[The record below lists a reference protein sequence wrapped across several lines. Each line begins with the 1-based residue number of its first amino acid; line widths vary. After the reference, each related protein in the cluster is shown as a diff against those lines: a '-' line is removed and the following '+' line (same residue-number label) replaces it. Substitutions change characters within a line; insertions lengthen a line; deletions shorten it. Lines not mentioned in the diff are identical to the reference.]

1 MLITPSTYESGNPHT
16 APLQTLGVLRM
27 FEYKTIN
34 FQTYEILHSRD
45 ACTSSHFWS
54 LLHQADNMASRPVI
68 EYYFSFISLWSYIG
82 SRRLQTLA
90 QQHNAQIIYKP
101 IDLLHIFSVS
111 GGLPVKQR
119 APQRQAYRLLE
130 MERWRKIRDIPLVK
144 FPKFYPA
151 DPSLAHRVLLA
162 AIDEDG
168 YDGGAVQEFARKG
181 LETVWADEGD
191 IADPE
196 TIRKVADAAGL
207 DGSRLLTRAES
218 EDGLVVKEQALTKEA
233 EAERYFGA
241 PFYVYRGEPFWGQDR
256 IEMLEEVIKSGRG
269 PILLPTIE

>member
-1 MLITPSTYESGNPHT
+1 
-16 APLQTLGVLRM
+16 
-27 FEYKTIN
+27 
-34 FQTYEILHSRD
+34 
-45 ACTSSHFWS
+45 
-54 LLHQADNMASRPVI
+54 MASRPVI

-82 SRRLQTLA
+82 SRRLQALA

-162 AIDEDG
+162 AIEEDG
-168 YDGGAVQEFARKG
+168 YDNDAVQEFAGKG
-181 LETVWADEGD
+181 LETVWATEGD

-196 TIRKVADAAGL
+196 TIRRLAEASGL
-207 DGSRLLTRAES
+207 EGARLLRRAES
-218 EDGLVVKEQALTKEA
+218 EDGLAVKEKELTKEA
-233 EAERYFGA
+233 EAKRYFGA
-241 PFYVYRGEPFWGQDR
+241 PFYVYREEPFWGQDR
-256 IEMLEEVIKSGRG
+256 IEMLEDVIKSGRD
-269 PILLPTIE
+269 PIVLPQIE